1 MDLSDLDEVLTG
13 QEITGG
19 DALAAMVLIAVG
31 IGAYFLVGKVLRSAI
46 GRVESIPGEIAD
58 VAARLVGVLVVWVF
72 VAWALNILG
81 VTTGWLTLLVVTLL
95 VIAFVFAKPFF
106 DGMISSVVVA
116 SSAISVGDEIAVD
129 GVLGE
134 VQDVAKRSTVLQTR
148 DGRLVYIPN
157 TEIVEKTVTVFTAL
171 EERRSTIEITVAFD
185 TDLEAFDRIVEQA
198 LMDVAPIRRVGSIRA
213 RLFDEGISLAIQVW
227 HGPAISDQSDAVDA
241 AIRALQ
247 LALIGAGIEIA
258 PTMSIRLDPNR
269 QSPG

>member
-1 MDLSDLDEVLTG
+1 MDLNDLDEVLTG

-19 DALAAMVLIAVG
+19 DVLVAIVLIAVG

-58 VAARLVGVLVVWVF
+58 VASRLVGGLIVWVF

-81 VTTGWLTLLVVTLL
+81 VTTGWLTVLVLAIMLTAVVL
-95 VIAFVFAKPFF
+95 AKPFF
-106 DGMISSVVVA
+106 DGLVSSVVVA
-116 SSAISVGDEIAVD
+116 SSAISVGDEIALD

-134 VQDVAKRSTVLQTR
+134 VQDVARRSTVLQTR

-171 EERRSTIEITVAFD
+171 EERRSTIELTVAFD
-185 TDLEAFDRIVEQA
+185 TDLEAFDRIVEEA
-198 LMDVAPIRRVGSIRA
+198 LADVTPIRRVGSVRA
-213 RLFDEGISLAIQVW
+213 RSFDEGVNVAVHIW

-241 AIRALQ
+241 AVRELQ

-258 PTMSIRLDPNR
+258 PTMSIRLNR
-269 QSPG
+269 SSHAPS